1 MTVRPATGFGV
12 FTLALV
18 FCAAPAFSRE
28 IASFDRNLNVT
39 GAVDL
44 EVETNSGG
52 ITVRQGSTNTVRI
65 RGIISISDR
74 WDSPAA
80 DQHGRDIAANPPIRQ
95 NGNSIHI
102 EKLFDFADR
111 DISISYEIETPQA
124 TRLRASTGS
133 GAQIIESLQG
143 PVTASTG
150 SGGIHI
156 TNIGDE
162 VRANTGSGG
171 IELDSIKGRVNAITG
186 SGGIRA
192 SELHAEL
199 TARTGSGGVTIQL
212 PASGGFDLRART
224 GSGRVSVGPPITMEN
239 FSGDR
244 HDVRGR
250 IRGGGPLIDVATG
263 SGGVSVD

>member
-1 MTVRPATGFGV
+1 MTIRPGIGFGL
-12 FTLALV
+12 FILASV
-18 FCAAPAFSRE
+18 FCAAPAFPRE
-28 IASFDRNLNVT
+28 IGSFDRTLNVT

-44 EVETNSGG
+44 EVETNSGA
-52 ITVRQGSTNTVRI
+52 ITVRQGSANTVRI
-65 RGIISISDR
+65 RGIISVSDR
-74 WDSPAA
+74 WNSSAA
-80 DQHGRDIAANPPIRQ
+80 DQRGRGIAANPPIRQ
-95 NGNSIHI
+95 NGNSIRI

-111 DISISYEIETPQA
+111 DISISYEIETPRA

-133 GAQIIESLQG
+133 GAQIIESLRG

-150 SGGIHI
+150 SGSIRI
-156 TNIGDE
+156 ANIGDE
-162 VRANTGSGG
+162 VRASTGSGG
-171 IELDSIKGRVNAITG
+171 IELDGINGRVNAMTG

-192 SELHAEL
+192 SGLGAEL
-199 TARTGSGGVTIQL
+199 TARTGSGGVNIQL
-212 PASGGFDLRART
+212 PASGGFDLRARA

-239 FSGDR
+239 FSAGR